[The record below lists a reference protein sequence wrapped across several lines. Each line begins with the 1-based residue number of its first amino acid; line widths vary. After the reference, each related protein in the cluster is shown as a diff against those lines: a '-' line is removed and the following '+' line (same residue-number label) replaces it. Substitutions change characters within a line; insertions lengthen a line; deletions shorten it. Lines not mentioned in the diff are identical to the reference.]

1 MNSQEFRAA
10 PELVAEA
17 KKIMG
22 SETFRLMLSAIEHEA
37 PHNQESTNA
46 HVILEPA
53 ASYALG
59 EIKGWMKCLKALQ
72 ELGTFVEQQ
81 PDTHIEPTYTDTTPA
96 EETQNG

>member
-17 KKIMG
+17 KKLMG
-22 SETFRLMLSAIEHEA
+22 SETFRLMLLALEAEA

-46 HVILEPA
+46 HVIIEPA

-59 EIKGWMKCLKALQ
+59 EIKGWVKCLKALQ
-72 ELGTFVEQQ
+72 SLGTFVEQQ
-81 PDTHIEPTYTDTTPA
+81 VDTHIEPTYTDTTP
-96 EETQNG
+96 ENQNG

>member
-17 KKIMG
+17 KKIMS
-22 SETFRLMLSAIEHEA
+22 SETFRLMLSAIDLEA

-53 ASYALG
+53 ASYGLG
-59 EIKGWMKCLKALQ
+59 EIKGWMKCIKALK
-72 ELGTFVEQQ
+72 ELGNFIEPQI
-81 PDTHIEPTYTDTTPA
+81 DTHIEPTYTDTTPENPNA
-96 EETQNG
+96 S